1 MSPINNHSC
10 RLCGGALATKFSLL
24 ALKKYQVVY
33 WECASCAS
41 LQTDEPFWLNE
52 AYSINLSKFD
62 TGAAQRN
69 INNFI
74 RVFLISNVLNLKNI
88 IDIGG
93 GDGLLCRLLRDA
105 GLNCFSTDKYAI
117 PTYAQ
122 EFNSPTFASP
132 DLTLAFEVIEHFENP
147 PLEFENIFL
156 RDSNFILLSTG
167 IYKNQ
172 DQNWWY
178 LNPQSGQHIFFY
190 SEKAIKYLAKN
201 NNYEVIMLHG
211 YFLMYK
217 KHSIGNLKLA
227 LIKFLM
233 LPPVLRIAKPFI
245 FLLPMNGAWIDHIFL
260 TKN

>member
-132 DLTLAFEVIEHFENP
+132 DLTLAFEAVSYTHLTLP
-147 PLEFENIFL
+147 
-156 RDSNFILLSTG
+156 T
-167 IYKNQ
+167 IY
-172 DQNWWY
+172 
-178 LNPQSGQHIFFY
+178 S
-190 SEKAIKYLAKN
+190 
-201 NNYEVIMLHG
+201 V
-211 YFLMYK
+211 
-217 KHSIGNLKLA
+217 
-227 LIKFLM
+227 
-233 LPPVLRIAKPFI
+233 
-245 FLLPMNGAWIDHIFL
+245 
-260 TKN
+260 